1 MISLMIAV
9 KQEDIKNQ
17 LVSHKSNSTQNGKIF
32 SVQDQKENLPQRLRD
47 TENFKN
53 EFITLLSFY

>member
-1 MISLMIAV
+1 MFKVSGN
-9 KQEDIKNQ
+9 K

-32 SVQDQKENLPQRLRD
+32 SVQDKKENLPQRLRD
-47 TENFKN
+47 TENFMN

>member
-1 MISLMIAV
+1 MDPII
-9 KQEDIKNQ
+9 KDILNKFDT
-17 LVSHKSNSTQNGKIF
+17 LISHKSNSTQNGKIF
-32 SVQDQKENLPQRLRD
+32 SVQDQKENLPQRLRE

>member
-1 MISLMIAV
+1 MNY
-9 KQEDIKNQ
+9 E

-32 SVQDQKENLPQRLRD
+32 SVRDQKENLPQRLRD

-53 EFITLLSFY
+53 EFITLLSFINN